1 MKVKRLSS
9 SSRLPRWGNGTE
21 STCQCIAARDTC
33 SIPGL
38 ERSPGAGNGNL
49 LQYSC
54 LENPM
59 DREAWRAIIQRG
71 IKNQTR
77 VSMSTRALEKFHK
90 CSLLVNSFFV
100 WAHFKSFCSWFTKLI
115 SIRRNL
121 SIEYWWE
128 FLETRYNLVTNG
140 SKKRQLYASQWA
152 KKLNTQP

>member
-1 MKVKRLSS
+1 
-9 SSRLPRWGNGTE
+9 
-21 STCQCIAARDTC
+21 
-33 SIPGL
+33 
-38 ERSPGAGNGNL
+38 
-49 LQYSC
+49 
-54 LENPM
+54 M

-128 FLETRYNLVTNG
+128 FLETRLSMAARKDNYMPHSEQRNWTPNHKRRPILSENYLISGKKSLQTCNY
-140 SKKRQLYASQWA
+140 SKMSLYCINIMVQLLILTFS
-152 KKLNTQP
+152 L